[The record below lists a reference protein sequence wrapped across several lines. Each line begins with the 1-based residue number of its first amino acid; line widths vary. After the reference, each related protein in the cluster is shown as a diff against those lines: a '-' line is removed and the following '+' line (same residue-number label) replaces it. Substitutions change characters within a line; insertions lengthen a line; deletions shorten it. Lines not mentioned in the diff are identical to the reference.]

1 MIRKIEMEETQNT
14 ILEQC
19 LWNFPI
25 PIHYG
30 PGRIKQ
36 ISAITKSFSIK
47 RPLIVSDREIS
58 KLKFVKKIVSDLNNH
73 NVNLSIFSDFSPNP
87 TDIECQLGCQMFR
100 RENCDGVIAVGGGSS
115 LDAGKAIAL
124 SAYRD
129 PRNFWDLDMNN
140 DPSLRNSSEKFSQLI
155 CVPTTAG
162 TGAEVE
168 PGAIITKTETKEKL
182 VLFHPLYSPSA
193 AILDP
198 ELILSLPKN
207 LTAWTG
213 IDAIVHAIEAYSVP
227 NFNPICDGIALQAL
241 RLMAPAI
248 KQSYRDGENLIARGA
263 MLTGSCMAAISFN
276 KGLGLVHSISHMV
289 GGLYD
294 THHGLTNAIIL
305 PSVLKYNEPVLKKK
319 ISQIAIACGAKTGDF
334 EGLMD
339 WLYDLYTEFKIP
351 KNLSELGM
359 KKQDIGR
366 LAEMI
371 LKDICLPTNPRPIA
385 KASLEALLSNGL
397 EKTW

>member
-1 MIRKIEMEETQNT
+1 
-14 ILEQC
+14 
-19 LWNFPI
+19 
-25 PIHYG
+25 
-30 PGRIKQ
+30 
-36 ISAITKSFSIK
+36 
-47 RPLIVSDREIS
+47 
-58 KLKFVKKIVSDLNNH
+58 
-73 NVNLSIFSDFSPNP
+73 
-87 TDIECQLGCQMFR
+87 
-100 RENCDGVIAVGGGSS
+100 
-115 LDAGKAIAL
+115 
-124 SAYRD
+124 
-129 PRNFWDLDMNN
+129 
-140 DPSLRNSSEKFSQLI
+140 
-155 CVPTTAG
+155 
-162 TGAEVE
+162 
-168 PGAIITKTETKEKL
+168 
-182 VLFHPLYSPSA
+182 
-193 AILDP
+193 
-198 ELILSLPKN
+198 
-207 LTAWTG
+207 
-213 IDAIVHAIEAYSVP
+213 
-227 NFNPICDGIALQAL
+227 
-241 RLMAPAI
+241 
-248 KQSYRDGENLIARGA
+248 
-263 MLTGSCMAAISFN
+263 
-276 KGLGLVHSISHMV
+276 MV